1 MGRCAALATNMACE
15 LLTVGQMAQAD
26 ALTIEAGT
34 PGFTLMQAAGRAVA
48 QAIVQRWSPRATV
61 VLCGPGNN
69 GGDGLVAAAEL
80 LQQGWPVRVAML
92 AEPERLA
99 GDARLA
105 WAHWQARCV
114 ACAPGQTLS
123 ALLDEASL
131 DGQALVVDALFGA
144 GLTRPLDG
152 MAARV
157 LAKAQRKGLP
167 IVAVDVPSGVWG
179 DSGVSSGAVHCDV
192 TVTFFR
198 LKPAHLLMP
207 ARQLCGER
215 VLADIGVHAYS
226 LACFVSS
233 LVGGR
238 LAVPAAAL
246 LTCVVVARAVREPP
260 AGRLVRVA
268 WPAVLPPVAPVGP
281 VTRAS
286 HDVEVDVV
294 LPEDGQQ
301 FLGRRG
307 GDLPRGRAALVALLV
322 ARDRSEGRLVGHD
335 PRGQRDLGLGGD
347 VLGGAHGDLLVWC
360 ACSPIHRTP
369 CVVVTGWLRRR
380 RRRPRG

>member
-1 MGRCAALATNMACE
+1 MACE

-34 PGFTLMQAAGRAVA
+34 PGFTLMQAAGLAVA

-144 GLTRPLDG
+144 GLTRPLEG

-167 IVAVDVPSGVWG
+167 IVAAVNRPERFETIQWAVAALREQGVTSINLDLMYGLPLQAVENVVNTVAQVATLRPDRIALFGYAHVPWMKPHQKLIKDADLPGAEARFAQSQAAARYLVQKGWQAIG
-179 DSGVSSGAVHCDV
+179 LDHFALPHDSMAAAARAGRPVRSRGGARGFYWVMLV
-192 TVTFFR
+192 
-198 LKPAHLLMP
+198 AS
-207 ARQLCGER
+207 
-215 VLADIGVHAYS
+215 S
-226 LACFVSS
+226 LAV
-233 LVGGR
+233 
-238 LAVPAAAL
+238 L
-246 LTCVVVARAVREPP
+246 LP
-260 AGRLVRVA
+260 
-268 WPAVLPPVAPVGP
+268 
-281 VTRAS
+281 
-286 HDVEVDVV
+286 
-294 LPEDGQQ
+294 
-301 FLGRRG
+301 
-307 GDLPRGRAALVALLV
+307 LL
-322 ARDRSEGRLVGHD
+322 
-335 PRGQRDLGLGGD
+335 
-347 VLGGAHGDLLVWC
+347 
-360 ACSPIHRTP
+360 
-369 CVVVTGWLRRR
+369 
-380 RRRPRG
+380 